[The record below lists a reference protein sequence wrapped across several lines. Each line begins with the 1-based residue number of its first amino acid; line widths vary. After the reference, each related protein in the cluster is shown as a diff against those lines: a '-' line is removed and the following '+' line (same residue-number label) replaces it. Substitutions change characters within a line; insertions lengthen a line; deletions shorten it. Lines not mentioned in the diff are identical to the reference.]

1 MGEDG
6 PDHQFGVVTDGKSV
20 ADAVIILAR
29 ATVELAVGFL
39 LSLISVV
46 SLHCYMVFF
55 KNVLPTK

>member
-46 SLHCYMVFF
+46 SLHCLHGFF
-55 KNVLPTK
+55 QECSPH